1 MFLKEMQNNP
11 REAQK
16 QMMSDRAAGA
26 AVGAF
31 GSLGGW
37 FFQCRLLGPGYLEYL
52 HRMGS
57 CLKWICL
64 L

>member
-16 QMMSDRAAGA
+16 QMMSDR

-37 FFQCRLLGPGYLEYL
+37 FFQCRLLGPGYLD
-52 HRMGS
+52 RIPS
-57 CLKWICL
+57 
-64 L
+64 